1 MKVKTLLNKLR
12 LKEHQTI
19 RVLDDNAEYF
29 IETKNKKEIAEPSVY
44 IDVWRVKAGKICGLR
59 ILYIR

>member
-19 RVLDDNAEYF
+19 RVLDNNAEYF
-29 IETKNKKEIAEPSVY
+29 IETKNKKKLQKSVE
-44 IDVWRVKAGKICGLR
+44 GLVF
-59 ILYIR
+59 

>member
-29 IETKNKKEIAEPSVY
+29 IETKNKKRNCRR
-44 IDVWRVKAGKICGLR
+44 VWKV
-59 ILYIR
+59 